1 MIMTRRFLAAGL
13 LAASLGASGLFALAL
28 ALHTAP
34 AAAEEAPKPAAPAV
48 REIEVVVDG
57 GYKPDRIV
65 VTEGER
71 VRLKF
76 VRKDYSPCAREV
88 VFESL
93 GIRRDLPVD
102 VPVLIDLPALSP
114 GEVEFKCWMKM
125 LRGVIVV
132 EPRK

>member
-1 MIMTRRFLAAGL
+1 MIMKRRSLATAFLAA
-13 LAASLGASGLFALAL
+13 ALGATLLSSGQ
-28 ALHTAP
+28 
-34 AAAEEAPKPAAPAV
+34 AAAEEPKPAAPAV

-102 VPVLIDLPALSP
+102 APVFIDLPALSP
-114 GEVEFKCWMKM
+114 GEIEFKCWMKM

>member
-1 MIMTRRFLAAGL
+1 MVMKRRFLAVGL
-13 LAASLGASGLFALAL
+13 LAAALGATLLVGGQ
-28 ALHTAP
+28 
-34 AAAEEAPKPAAPAV
+34 AASEEAPKPAAPAV

-65 VTEGER
+65 VAEGEK

-76 VRKDYSPCAREV
+76 VRKDYSPCAKEV
-88 VFESL
+88 VFGSL
-93 GIRRDLPVD
+93 GIRRELPID
-102 VPVLIDLPALSP
+102 TPVLIELPALSP
-114 GEVEFKCWMKM
+114 GEVEFKCGMSM